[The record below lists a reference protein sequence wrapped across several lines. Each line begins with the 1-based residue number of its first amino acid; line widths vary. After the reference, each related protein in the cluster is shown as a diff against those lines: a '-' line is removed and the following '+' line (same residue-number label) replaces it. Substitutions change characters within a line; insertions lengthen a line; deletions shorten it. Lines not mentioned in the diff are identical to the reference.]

1 MVVSTDKVSRQLLET
16 EARDWLRRGYTNS
29 QRVAELQ
36 ELIASK
42 RGNAAAKR
50 LLEEMRRQWTRRAE
64 WMQ

>member
-1 MVVSTDKVSRQLLET
+1 MSSPIKQQLLET

-42 RGNAAAKR
+42 RGKPAAKR
-50 LLEEMRRQWTRRAE
+50 LLEEMRRQWTHRAE

>member
-1 MVVSTDKVSRQLLET
+1 MAVSTDKVSRQLLET

-50 LLEEMRRQWTRRAE
+50 LLE
-64 WMQ
+64 